1 MQRRTFLAALGVI
14 NTLLLL
20 PKMAW
25 AFVWNKPAFETT
37 QLDAALKALGVTQL
51 TQSDQIHIKAPD
63 RAENGAIVQIE
74 VQSALVN
81 TEFISILVAH
91 NPTPMIATFQL
102 SDQTEAFVVT
112 RIKMAET
119 SDVMI
124 VVKAAG
130 HYYQN
135 SKQVVVLEN
144 GCG

>member
-25 AFVWNKPAFETT
+25 AFEWNKPAFETT

-74 VQSALVN
+74 VQSALAN
-81 TEFISILVAH
+81 TESISILVSH
-91 NPTPMIATFQL
+91 NPTPLIATFQL

>member
-1 MQRRTFLAALGVI
+1 MQRRTFLSTFGLMP
-14 NTLLLL
+14 LLLFL

-25 AFVWNKPAFETT
+25 ALVWNKQAFETT
-37 QLDAALKALGVTQL
+37 QIDLALQALGVSNVKP
-51 TQSDQIHIKAPD
+51 SDQIYIKAPD

-74 VQSALVN
+74 VKSGLAN
-81 TEFISILVAH
+81 TESISILVQH
-91 NPTPMIATFQL
+91 NPTPLIATFQF
-102 SDQTEAFVVT
+102 SDETEGFVVT

-119 SDVMI
+119 SEVLI

-130 HYYQN
+130 QYYQN